1 MSSDWEELRTET
13 GEVYYYNYKTN
24 ETSWTLPE
32 TEETLPVSEKQE
44 TITTSTTTG
53 KWEEYTTDDGKS
65 IIIMQLLEKQHG
77 KNQMR

>member
-32 TEETLPVSEKQE
+32 TEETLPVSENRKPSPHQLLRVN
-44 TITTSTTTG
+44 G
-53 KWEEYTTDDGKS
+53 KNTLQMMGKS

-77 KNQMR
+77 KTK

>member
-53 KWEEYTTDDGKS
+53 KWEEYTTDDGKKYYYNA
-65 IIIMQLLEKQHG
+65 ITGETTWE
-77 KNQMR
+77 NQMR